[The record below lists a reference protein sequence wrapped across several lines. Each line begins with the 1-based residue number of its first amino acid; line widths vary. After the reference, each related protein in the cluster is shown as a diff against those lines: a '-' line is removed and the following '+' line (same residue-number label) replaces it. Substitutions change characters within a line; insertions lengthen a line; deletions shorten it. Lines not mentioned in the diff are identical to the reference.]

1 MHRTVALNVSPAT
14 RPAGASRPSRNDP
27 RHVRVLVIDDDPQ
40 ALALIEM
47 ALAEAHFKRTIEA
60 SPTATAGLDR
70 IKADEHDVYI
80 VDHRLP
86 DGTGIT
92 LIHEAHAAGIDKP
105 FILVTGFGSTSL
117 DEAALNEG
125 AADYVEKHLLG
136 THLERSIRYAIR
148 NWQAH
153 RDLLDREE
161 QLRHAQKMEGIGRL
175 AGGVAHDFNNL
186 LTAIIGFTD
195 LIVERVDPLD
205 PVAEDVR
212 EIRKAADQAA
222 ALTRQLL
229 AFSRRQFLEPRVLDL
244 NEIVTGLIR
253 MLPRVIGEHIETS
266 TRLAPHLGRI
276 WADQSQMDQ
285 ILVNLVLNARDAMA
299 TGGRLTIETANV
311 VLDDDQI
318 RSEGLTIEPG
328 RYAMLAIT
336 DTGIGMDAA
345 VRARA
350 FEPFFTTKPH
360 GKGTGLGLST
370 VYGIVDQSGGA
381 ISLDSAPGRGTAVRI
396 YLPVTSTLTGRAEHP
411 ETRPAL
417 SGSGNETILLVE
429 DNDSVR
435 QVSAE
440 SLRRRGYTVHEARDA
455 DEAIQILGRQP
466 SMPQLLVTDI
476 VMPGMSGPQLAA
488 LLLQQTPALR
498 VLYMSGFSEDATAV
512 QGNFWGNI
520 PLLQKPFTPG
530 QLSDRVRFALDLPAG
545 RP

>member
-1 MHRTVALNVSPAT
+1 MHNLSMMNAPPVTRTARRA
-14 RPAGASRPSRNDP
+14 SRNDP
-27 RHVRVLVIDDDPQ
+27 RHLRVLVVDDDPQ
-40 ALALIEM
+40 ALALVEM
-47 ALAEAHFKRTIEA
+47 ALADAHFKRTIEV
-60 SPTATAGLDR
+60 SPTATTGLQR
-70 IKADEHDVYI
+70 IKANEHDVYV

-86 DGTGIT
+86 DGSGIS
-92 LIHEAHAAGIDKP
+92 LIHEAHNAGIDKP
-105 FILVTGFGSTSL
+105 FILITGFGSSSL

-125 AADYVEKHLLG
+125 AADYVEKHLLS

-148 NWQAH
+148 NWQAS

-161 QLRHAQKMEGIGRL
+161 QLRQAQKMEGIGRL

-195 LIVERVDPLD
+195 LIIERIDPLD
-205 PVAEDVR
+205 PVADDVR

-229 AFSRRQFLEPRVLDL
+229 AFSRRQFLESRVLDL

-253 MLPRVIGEHIETS
+253 MLPRLIGEHIETS
-266 TRLAPHLGRI
+266 TRLAPRLGRI

-285 ILVNLVLNARDAMA
+285 ILVNLVLNARDAMPS
-299 TGGRLTIETANV
+299 GGRLTIETANI
-311 VLDDDQI
+311 VLAEEQI
-318 RSEGLTIEPG
+318 RSEGVTVEPG

-350 FEPFFTTKPH
+350 FEPFFTTKPL
-360 GKGTGLGLST
+360 GKGTGLGLAT
-370 VYGIVDQSGGA
+370 VYGIVEQSGGA
-381 ISLDSAPGRGTAVRI
+381 ITLDSAPGRGTSIRI
-396 YLPVTSTLTGRAEHP
+396 YLPVTSTLTDRADRP
-411 ETRPAL
+411 DAKPTLSSAGSETV
-417 SGSGNETILLVE
+417 LLVE

-440 SLRRRGYTVHEARDA
+440 SLRRRGYTVHEARNA
-455 DEAIQILGRQP
+455 DEAIQLAGRE
-466 SMPQLLVTDI
+466 STTPQLLITDI

-488 LLLQQTPALR
+488 LLLQTSPTLR
-498 VLYMSGFSEDATAV
+498 VLYMSGFTDDAASV
-512 QGNFWGNI
+512 QGTFWGTI

-530 QLSDRVRFALDLPAG
+530 QLADRVRIALDLPAG
-545 RP
+545 PS

>member
-1 MHRTVALNVSPAT
+1 MNKSTTLNAAPAT
-14 RPAGASRPSRNDP
+14 RSGPYVPRKDP
-27 RHVRVLVIDDDPQ
+27 RQLRILVIDDDPQ
-40 ALALIEM
+40 ALDLVEL
-47 ALAEAHFKRTIEA
+47 ALADAHFKRTIEVM
-60 SPTATAGLDR
+60 STATSGLHR

-86 DGTGIT
+86 DGTGVS
-92 LIHEAHAAGIDKP
+92 LIHEAKAAGIDKP
-105 FILVTGFGSTSL
+105 FILITGFGSSSL

-136 THLERSIRYAIR
+136 THLERSIRYATR
-148 NWQAH
+148 NWQTH

-195 LIVERVDPLD
+195 LIIERLDPLHA
-205 PVAEDVR
+205 VADDVR

-244 NEIVTGLIR
+244 NEVVTGLIR
-253 MLPRVIGEHIETS
+253 MLPRLIGEHIETT

-285 ILVNLVLNARDAMA
+285 ILVNLVLNARDAMPA
-299 TGGRLTIETANV
+299 GGRLTIETANV
-311 VLDDDQI
+311 VFDDQQL
-318 RSEGLTIEPG
+318 RAEGLTIEPG
-328 RYAMLAIT
+328 RYALLTIT
-336 DTGIGMDAA
+336 DTGVGMDAG

-360 GKGTGLGLST
+360 GKGTGLGLAT
-370 VYGIVDQSGGA
+370 VYGIVDQSGGSIA
-381 ISLDSAPGRGTAVRI
+381 LDSAPGRGASVRI
-396 YLPVTSTLTGRAEHP
+396 YLPVTSTLSGRLDQAEAVP
-411 ETRPAL
+411 PL
-417 SGSGNETILLVE
+417 SGSGTETLLLVE
-429 DNDSVR
+429 DNESVR

-440 SLRRRGYTVHEARDA
+440 ALRRRGYTVHEARNA
-455 DEAIQILGRQP
+455 EEAIQWTGRAE
-466 SMPQLLVTDI
+466 SMPELLVTDV

-488 LLLQQTPALR
+488 ALLAESPSLK
-498 VLYMSGFSEDATAV
+498 VLYMSGFTEDAAAV
-512 QGNFWGNI
+512 QGNFWGSI

-530 QLSDRVRFALDLPAG
+530 QLAERVRFALDLPD